1 MKSWLVEKVESSVES
16 TFDIDENE
24 NETKSE
30 DMRRILI
37 VR

>member
-1 MKSWLVEKVESSVES
+1 MKSWLGGKVESSVES
-16 TFDIDENE
+16 PFDSEENE

-30 DMRRILI
+30 VMRRILI